1 MYISSELNIECDRKA
16 AVAQAVGTWE
26 FSAHDFDS
34 DELLYAAL
42 TMLQHALKMPELA
55 KWRIPTGMLAVLT
68 RLTFDANFWL

>member
-1 MYISSELNIECDRKA
+1 M
-16 AVAQAVGTWE
+16 AQAVGTWE

>member
-1 MYISSELNIECDRKA
+1 VYISSELNIACDRKA

-55 KWRIPTGMLAVLT
+55 KWRIPTGMLLQYSHA
-68 RLTFDANFWL
+68 

>member
-1 MYISSELNIECDRKA
+1 MYVSSELNIACDRKA
-16 AVAQAVGTWE
+16 LVAQAVGTWE

-55 KWRIPTGMLAVLT
+55 KWRIPTGMLAISTRVL
-68 RLTFDANFWL
+68 FSAADF